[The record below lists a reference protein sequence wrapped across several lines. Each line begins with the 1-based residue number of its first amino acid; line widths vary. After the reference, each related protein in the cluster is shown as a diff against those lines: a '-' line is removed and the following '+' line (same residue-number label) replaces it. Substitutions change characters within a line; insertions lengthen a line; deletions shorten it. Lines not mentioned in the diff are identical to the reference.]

1 MAIHR
6 TFNEA
11 FIEGSSWPAA
21 NIPHVAPNH
30 PTPVLPWSGSCRLA
44 AVLGAFDK
52 NPRKLWETSLV
63 AGLVTRPFF
72 EKHVVVFVVGVY
84 PVVDISWVWSKQNFW
99 QNSDR
104 PCSRCRVSER
114 LVTVCRLEVFCYV
127 AVGWDGHIFCA
138 CVHMVDAKQLWRL
151 HTWSVLRHGWGGWAR
166 SLLVHT
172 WSMPRSCD
180 VGVTC
185 THGRCYTMLGGAG
198 AGRSDIDELLDSWI
212 PCSVNT
218 E

>member
-84 PVVDISWVWSKQNFW
+84 PVVDISWVWSKQNF
-99 QNSDR
+99 
-104 PCSRCRVSER
+104 
-114 LVTVCRLEVFCYV
+114 
-127 AVGWDGHIFCA
+127 
-138 CVHMVDAKQLWRL
+138 
-151 HTWSVLRHGWGGWAR
+151 
-166 SLLVHT
+166 
-172 WSMPRSCD
+172 
-180 VGVTC
+180 
-185 THGRCYTMLGGAG
+185 
-198 AGRSDIDELLDSWI
+198 
-212 PCSVNT
+212 
-218 E
+218 